1 MVKYTQHPAWSLKK
15 HLHCLEDWQLKNTSV
30 VGLLKSLG
38 ENLIWMSWEF
48 NMVKAN
54 VCLVGSWSMAQKL
67 SIQRAHNMCLY
78 WISIFLEIGFLD
90 ASHDFVRLQVMSTW
104 ISFEYIY
111 IFFGQ
116 LYFFIYDKCWMLN
129 ELSNQPIH
137 KPYQVAVW
145 TWFNSDWLLGL
156 CWYLSLAPVLFC
168 YKDGIICLQSEIYS
182 LVLWLSDGNVSL
194 LLQINMWR
202 KWDCSWVCYS
212 SYGLLTWLL
221 ELSNNGVPPKY
232 KYRGQGCVTGQL
244 EIAFSWSTERN
255 RVWLPAHSLCGFLYC
270 NCIRHSLI
278 SKNPSNLF
286 HL

>member
-1 MVKYTQHPAWSLKK
+1 
-15 HLHCLEDWQLKNTSV
+15 
-30 VGLLKSLG
+30 
-38 ENLIWMSWEF
+38 
-48 NMVKAN
+48 
-54 VCLVGSWSMAQKL
+54 MAQKL

-104 ISFEYIY
+104 ISFDFF
-111 IFFGQ
+111 FFGQ
-116 LYFFIYDKCWMLN
+116 LYFFIYDKFWMLN

-137 KPYQVAVW
+137 EPYQVAVW

-156 CWYLSLAPVLFC
+156 CWYFSLAPVLFC
-168 YKDGIICLQSEIYS
+168 SKDGMICLQSEIYS

-255 RVWLPAHSLCGFLYC
+255 RVWLLAHSLCGFCTVTVYAIPWLVR
-270 NCIRHSLI
+270 IPLI
-278 SKNPSNLF
+278 SFTCRCKLNHVTFVFIFNLCLGYGLCFFGSFLGFF
-286 HL
+286 HLYNCCSWSMFVTNWSRISTVFGNSNYKIEH